1 MKKDNRT
8 GFIIK
13 LGLKLPTQLDDSP
26 DRVKRKEAK
35 AAIDQLPVKRNAPNR
50 TADQRQGKD
59 TEVDDNPRVNISKV
73 THRILGGGYKEE
85 RDEEMSKGQPIR
97 AVGDERIFLISCFE
111 SLSDKQNPMGQ
122 TCMVFR
128 VPGGIRTHLP
138 LGKKVQLAHERE
150 RGHTR

>member
-1 MKKDNRT
+1 MIILSDIAIFETLLNQCQCQSENGS
-8 GFIIK
+8 GFI
-13 LGLKLPTQLDDSP
+13 SS
-26 DRVKRKEAK
+26 KEAK

-59 TEVDDNPRVNISKV
+59 TEVDDNPHVNVSKV
-73 THRILGGGYKEE
+73 TQRILVGGYKEE
-85 RDEEMSKGQPIR
+85 RDEEMPKGQPIR

-128 VPGGIRTHLP
+128 VPGGIRTH
-138 LGKKVQLAHERE
+138 
-150 RGHTR
+150 